1 MAVNLFLST
10 HIWTLPLN
18 AFGVR
23 QHVAALYEEVF
34 RGCDVRVYPKG
45 PTGNLLA
52 DVLRHLPALLAGEV
66 NVNVLAPDYP
76 VVAGALASWVRRNP
90 GLIVHTWKVPGV
102 SDERLSARAYD
113 FLLRRVIDRARAV
126 VVVSMT
132 QKRQLEAM
140 GVSCPVVF
148 VPVSVDSQFWHA
160 DPVGMDDV
168 LAHFGL
174 EKRGYV
180 LTVGG
185 PDRDETYAA
194 QVARMMGL
202 PYVRAT
208 YNIHTAEAA
217 RLQLASENLES
228 YTHILIKPSD
238 VELRALY
245 AGAWLVCLPTQT
257 RTNPAGLTSL
267 VEAMACGA
275 AVAIPETIAE
285 HYVEDGTNG
294 LVLRGTPDE
303 FAARLLSES
312 DDLPLIRQMARKFA
326 VTKLNNLTVAQQVR
340 AQFQS
345 ERVWG

>member
-10 HIWTLPLN
+10 HVWTLPLN

-34 RGCDVRVYPKG
+34 RDCDVRVYPKG

-52 DVLRHLPALLAGEV
+52 DVLWHLPALLRGE
-66 NVNVLAPDYP
+66 VNVLAPDYP
-76 VVAGALASWVRRNP
+76 VVAGALASWIRRNP
-90 GLIVHTWKVPGV
+90 ACIVHTWKVPGV
-102 SDERLSARAYD
+102 SDERLSARVYD
-113 FLLRRVIDRARAV
+113 LMLRRVIDCARAV

-148 VPVSVDSQFWHA
+148 APVSVDSQFWHA
-160 DPVGMDDV
+160 DPEGMDDV

-194 QVARMMGL
+194 HLARMIGL

-217 RLQLASENLES
+217 RLQLARENLQS
-228 YTHILIKPSD
+228 RSHILIKPSD

-245 AGAWLVCLPTQT
+245 AGAWLVCLPTLT
-257 RTNPAGLTSL
+257 RTNPAGLTTL

-275 AVAIPETIAE
+275 AVAIPESIAE
-285 HYVEDGTNG
+285 GYVEDRING
-294 LVLRGTPDE
+294 LVLRGDADE
-303 FAARLLSES
+303 FAGRLLSKS
-312 DDLPLIRQMARKFA
+312 DDLPSIRQMARKFA
-326 VTKLNNLTVAQQVR
+326 EIELNNLTVAQQVR
-340 AQFQS
+340 NQFQS
-345 ERVWG
+345 ECVWR